1 MMRSTATVRGN
12 SQTGGLHN
20 FALRF
25 LLRSAIGSFCA
36 LFVVDTL
43 ISPVY
48 AEEPPEQTEILSPAT
63 AETQDPVPD
72 PTSDPTL
79 NPTPDAPPAPVASVA
94 PITIDPFIKLR
105 GSVWRTKAGIVFLKT
120 PIGLL
125 SLSSKT
131 TLKDLK
137 ASQEIRFWVHERH
150 VFVEIRKRADDSLV
164 HRYLSGPMT
173 PGTNEPGTLHWWGPD
188 GDLTV
193 HAGKLEER
201 LTSYREGEPLT
212 VEVDETNTIS
222 GVHDLQFDLQI
233 GQAPPT
239 GSDVQLL
246 LSGTV
251 SKLKSNFVFVR
262 TPVGLVM
269 LNSKIG
275 IPRVKVGQPLTL
287 HIDHEHVTVTS
298 PATETSAPRRSASPT
313 P

>member
-1 MMRSTATVRGN
+1 MVRDNPQTSGMRDSSLRKLQRHALETLCAGVVVVTLLCPVR
-12 SQTGGLHN
+12 
-20 FALRF
+20 
-25 LLRSAIGSFCA
+25 
-36 LFVVDTL
+36 
-43 ISPVY
+43 
-48 AEEPPEQTEILSPAT
+48 AEEPPAPAEILSLPA
-63 AETQDPVPD
+63 AETPAPARAAVDPV
-72 PTSDPTL
+72 
-79 NPTPDAPPAPVASVA
+79 
-94 PITIDPFIKLR
+94 TIDPFIRLR

-125 SLSSKT
+125 TLTSKT

-137 ASQEIRFWVHERH
+137 ASQEVLFWVHERH
-150 VFVEIRKRADDSLV
+150 SVVEIRRRADGSLV

-173 PGTNEPGTLHWWGPD
+173 SGTDAPGTLRWWGPD
-188 GDLTV
+188 SDQTV
-193 HAGKLEER
+193 HVGTQEER
-201 LTSYREGEPLT
+201 LADYHEGDPLT

-222 GVHDLQFDLQI
+222 GVHDLQFDIQVS
-233 GQAPPT
+233 QTPPA
-239 GSDVQLL
+239 GADVQLL

-287 HIDHEHVTVTS
+287 HIDHEHVAVTFPS
-298 PATETSAPRRSASPT
+298 TETPTPRRSASPT

>member
-12 SQTGGLHN
+12 SQASGLHN
-20 FALRF
+20 FPLRW
-25 LLRSAIGSFCA
+25 LLRCAIGSFCA
-36 LFVVDTL
+36 LLVVVTL
-43 ISPVY
+43 IGPVH
-48 AEEPPEQTEILSPAT
+48 AEEPPEQTETLPLPT
-63 AETQDPVPD
+63 AETPDPIPD
-72 PTSDPTL
+72 PTSDPIP
-79 NPTPDAPPAPVASVA
+79 NPAPDAPPAPVASVA
-94 PITIDPFIKLR
+94 PVTIDPFIKLR

-150 VFVEIRKRADDSLV
+150 VFVEIRKRADDALV

-193 HAGKLEER
+193 HTGKLEER

-233 GQAPPT
+233 SQTPPT
-239 GSDVQLL
+239 GSDVELL

-275 IPRVKVGQPLTL
+275 VPRVKVGQPITV
-287 HIDHEHVTVTS
+287 HIDSGHVTVTLPS
-298 PATETSAPRRSASPT
+298 AATAILRRNDSPT